1 MLDPQKE
8 SFIIIKTVQMVGN
21 MGTGTAKSPL
31 YNFLTFLFD
40 FFKILPAGTQLL
52 KLLVYFFFNELVL
65 KIWACIIIR

>member
-40 FFKILPAGTQLL
+40 FFKILPGTQTIKVIGLFL
-52 KLLVYFFFNELVL
+52 F
-65 KIWACIIIR
+65 